1 MKLKNSITEAI
12 FLFVYTCAILLFMW
26 IREDALEYGWYR
38 KYGLDRDIKPLY
50 LFLQLDAKKET
61 FNKFEERLRTETNIK
76 FSLVNIYKVNH
87 KFTLACF
94 TTKDIVPQKRYMI
107 LAFFDQEMKLEKSI
121 ILVLN
126 NEDKVISIPFF
137 SMDPLTPEMLMETIM
152 KYSDPQNNP
161 SIFNQAEE
169 K

>member
-12 FLFVYTCAILLFMW
+12 FLFIYTCVILLFMW
-26 IREDALEYGWYR
+26 IREDALKHQWYK

-50 LFLQLDAKKET
+50 LSLQLDAKKEA
-61 FNKFEERLRTETNIK
+61 FNKFKERLQTETNIK
-76 FSLVNIYKVNH
+76 FSLINIYKMNH

-94 TTKDIVPQKRYMI
+94 ATKDIVPQKRYMI
-107 LAFFDQEMKLEKSI
+107 LAFFDQEMTLEKSI

-137 SMDPLTPEMLMETIM
+137 SIDPLTPEMLMETIM
-152 KYSDPQNNP
+152 KYTDFQNNVP
-161 SIFNQAEE
+161 LP
-169 K
+169 